1 MRVTRTATFIA
12 AALFS
17 FTAYAAEPE
26 YTMTCDEIITQLNRE
41 ATAEAKARFADL
53 EGSCQGVVER
63 DGRLFMHTEI
73 VIRRVRGNVV
83 TIYVP
88 ATDRTFEVNTQSN
101 TRVKIG
107 SNRVRVS
114 TLSRGQALNI
124 YVPVDE
130 FTQPIID
137 EVAFETD
144 VEDEII
150 IAPAVLAPAL
160 PTTG

>member
-1 MRVTRTATFIA
+1 
-12 AALFS
+12 
-17 FTAYAAEPE
+17 
-26 YTMTCDEIITQLNRE
+26 
-41 ATAEAKARFADL
+41 
-53 EGSCQGVVER
+53 
-63 DGRLFMHTEI
+63 MHTEI